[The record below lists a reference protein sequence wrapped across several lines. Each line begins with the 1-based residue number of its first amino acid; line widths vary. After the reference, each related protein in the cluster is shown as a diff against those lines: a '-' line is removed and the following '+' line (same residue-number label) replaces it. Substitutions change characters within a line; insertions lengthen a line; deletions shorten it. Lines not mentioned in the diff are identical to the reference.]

1 MIFPT
6 SPTASS
12 LSSQLPSPLSPVFI
26 LQPPPLSSPLK
37 NQAFVPSSFPPP
49 ITPPGAPVP
58 TKTKTHCFCNHSALR
73 QLSYNCNASVCAVTL
88 SMVWRV
94 TLDNTRFWE
103 DEFLPEFLLCCCE
116 ARSHYKGLPLLIVS
130 PSDSSTGLSQIIVCL
145 QCTALTE

>member
-6 SPTASS
+6 SPTASY

-49 ITPPGAPVP
+49 ITLPGAPVP
-58 TKTKTHCFCNHSALR
+58 TKTRTHCFCNHSALR

-103 DEFLPEFLLCCCE
+103 DEFHPVLLRAVRPGVIIKCCHFSLSLP
-116 ARSHYKGLPLLIVS
+116 V
-130 PSDSSTGLSQIIVCL
+130 
-145 QCTALTE
+145 TAVRACHR